1 MQLRGENLTLG
12 SGRRRPNPWR
22 IFIYLALIG
31 GALYLHRLMDIGRL
45 RPLFSPTPTPTRVA
59 FSYAEEARTLFS
71 AGDLRGAIEAYANAT
86 QIDPNDAQLWAD
98 LARVQTYSSALLNA
112 LEDRR
117 DRMAE
122 ARQSIEHAIELNPED
137 SYVQAIRALVYD
149 WSASAEEFGSS
160 DRDIYLREAEASAKL
175 ALQLDSQSILAQS
188 FFAEVLLD
196 QQKYGQAEDY
206 ASQAVAQAE
215 AQGNPSM
222 DIYRVYGTVLESLGE
237 YRLAIEEYEKALNL
251 APKFPFLYLQIGV
264 NYRQLRDITTALQ
277 YFELA
282 ARINE
287 ENQVEDPT
295 PYLAIGK
302 TYLQQGQFFIAARNV
317 LRGLTIAPDDADIY
331 GRLGVVYHK
340 ARNYESAI
348 KVFSCAV
355 DGCAAEISQ
364 DLICELYYGREP
376 PCPETE
382 GMAEDGVLG
391 LMLDSDSLVYYYTY
405 GSVLAYYAGTEEY
418 PNACQE
424 AERVF
429 RTLERSYFGSD
440 PIVLGI
446 ITEGRAILA
455 SECPPFEYV
464 PVVPEPTVEGTGGL

>member
-1 MQLRGENLTLG
+1 MQLRGENLSLG
-12 SGRRRPNPWR
+12 SGRRRSNPGR
-22 IFIYLALIG
+22 ILIYLALIG
-31 GALYLHRLMDIGRL
+31 GALYLYQLIDTGRL

-59 FSYAEEARTLFS
+59 YSYAEEARTLFA
-71 AGDLRGAIEAYANAT
+71 AGDLKGAIEAYTGAT
-86 QIDPNDAQLWAD
+86 QSDPSDAQLWAD
-98 LARVQTYSSALLNA
+98 LARVQTYSSALLNV

-117 DRMAE
+117 SRMAE
-122 ARQSIEHAIELNPED
+122 AMLSIERAIELNPDD

-149 WSASAEEFGSS
+149 WAASAEEFSSS
-160 DRDIYLREAEASAKL
+160 DRVIYLREAEASAKL

-188 FFAEVLLD
+188 FYAEVLLD
-196 QQKYGQAEDY
+196 QQKYAQAEDY
-206 ASQAVAQAE
+206 AAQAVVQAE

-222 DIYRVYGTVLESLGE
+222 DIYRVYGTVLESLGA
-237 YRLAIEEYEKALNL
+237 YRLAIEEYEKALSL

-264 NYRQLRDITTALQ
+264 NYRQLRDINTALQ

-287 ENQVEDPT
+287 ENQVDDPT

-317 LRGLTIAPDDADIY
+317 LRGLTIAPEDADIY

-348 KVFSCAV
+348 EVFSCAI
-355 DGCAAEISQ
+355 DGCAAETSQ
-364 DLICELYYGREP
+364 DLICELYYGLEP
-376 PCPETE
+376 PCAETE
-382 GMAEDGVLG
+382 GVAVDGVLG
-391 LMLDSDSLVYYYTY
+391 LMLDSDTLVYYYTY

-418 PNACQE
+418 PNACQD
-424 AERVF
+424 AERLF
-429 RTLERSYFGSD
+429 RTLERSSFGSD
-440 PIVLGI
+440 PIVVGI

-455 SECPPFEYV
+455 NECPPFEYV
-464 PVVPEPTVEGTGGL
+464 PVIPEPTVEGAGGL